1 MMADLLSPLT
11 AGVSRFFRWWLTE
24 LAGLLPAALTA
35 AVRRGPRR
43 LVVLLS
49 EREAVFREG
58 RDGNLRHLGSVKFAD
73 LSEGAQLGAVAAVVK
88 SAATRAGEVVLRLPR
103 TQILCR
109 RVELPLAA
117 AENLREVLSFEMD
130 RHTPFQAGEVYFDYR
145 LISKDPAG
153 KRLTVDLAVVARSLA
168 DAAVARLSTWGLA
181 PDRLDVVQGSAAQDV
196 GFNLLPVSAMRREG
210 GDLHRAT
217 AGAAIVVCGL
227 LAVAFYLPILQKQ
240 EILAAS
246 EAHLALVQVEAAA
259 AKELSAQVE
268 SLLERGRF
276 VVEQKRGRPAVA
288 ELLDEVTELLPDH
301 TWIIRFGWTGER
313 LTLSGYSAKP
323 SALIALFEQSD
334 MLSEVRF
341 NSPVTVDQKIG
352 LERFNLSATVARGPE
367 P

>member
-1 MMADLLSPLT
+1 
-11 AGVSRFFRWWLTE
+11 
-24 LAGLLPAALTA
+24 
-35 AVRRGPRR
+35 
-43 LVVLLS
+43 
-49 EREAVFREG
+49 
-58 RDGNLRHLGSVKFAD
+58 
-73 LSEGAQLGAVAAVVK
+73 
-88 SAATRAGEVVLRLPR
+88 VLR
-103 TQILCR
+103 R

-145 LISKDPAG
+145 LISKDTVA
-153 KRLTVDLAVVARSLA
+153 KRLTADLAVVTRSLA
-168 DAAVARLSTWGLA
+168 DEGVARLTAWGLA
-181 PDRLDVVQGSAAQDV
+181 PDRLDVVQGSAAQNV

-210 GDLHRAT
+210 RDLHRAT

-301 TWIIRFGWTGER
+301 TWIIQFGWTGER